1 MEKMILIYC
10 ILILC
15 IVFAILGLLLWD
27 VENKAGKKVDS
38 KSNLILAGVSLS
50 AGLVLHP
57 NYIILPWAREQKG
70 ELAAFANFG
79 MLAVIFSVLMLFLFK
94 SLFAAKA
101 NLPNTEMV
109 GKRSLP
115 Y

>member
-27 VENKAGKKVDS
+27 EKNKAGKKANS
-38 KSNLILAGVSLS
+38 KSNLILAGVSLI
-50 AGLVLHP
+50 AGLVLHL

-79 MLAVIFSVLMLFLFK
+79 VLAVVFSVLMLFLCK
-94 SLFAAKA
+94 SLFTAKA
-101 NLPNTEMV
+101 KLPNREML

>member
-27 VENKAGKKVDS
+27 EKNKAGKKVDS
-38 KSNLILAGVSLS
+38 KSNLILAGVSLI
-50 AGLVLHP
+50 AGLVLHL
-57 NYIILPWAREQKG
+57 NYIILPSAREQKG

-79 MLAVIFSVLMLFLFK
+79 VLAIVFSILIMFLFK
-94 SLFAAKA
+94 RLFTAKT
-101 NLPNTEMV
+101 NLPNREIL

>member
-27 VENKAGKKVDS
+27 VKTKASKKVNT

-50 AGLVLHP
+50 AGLILHL
-57 NYIILPWAREQKG
+57 NYIILPWVREQKG
-70 ELAAFANFG
+70 ELAAFANLG
-79 MLAVIFSVLMLFLFK
+79 MLAVMFSVLMLFLFK
-94 SLFAAKA
+94 SLFTAKT